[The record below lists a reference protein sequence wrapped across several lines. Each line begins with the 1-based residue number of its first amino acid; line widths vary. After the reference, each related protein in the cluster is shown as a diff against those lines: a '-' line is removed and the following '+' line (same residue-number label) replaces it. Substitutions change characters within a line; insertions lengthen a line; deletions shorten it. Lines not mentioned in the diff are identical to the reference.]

1 MTGDTWALIDS
12 DDQVINIIVWDGL
25 EEWVI
30 PDGLKI
36 IKCDDKPFCIG
47 CKYKNGDI
55 IPPKIDC

>member
-1 MTGDTWALIDS
+1 MTADTWALIDS

-47 CKYKNGDI
+47 CKYKNGEVVSPEI
-55 IPPKIDC
+55 A

>member
-1 MTGDTWALIDS
+1 MTADTWALIDS

-25 EEWVI
+25 EELVI

-47 CKYKNGDI
+47 CKYKNGEVVSPEI
-55 IPPKIDC
+55 A